1 MQKLNSRELGGED
14 LVGEITDRSMEDE
27 WIAGDVEKKENT
39 RSGVL
44 KKGCVSNGCKE
55 CFVHRF
61 RIRSESRKVLMSI

>member
-1 MQKLNSRELGGED
+1 MRKLNSQELGGQD
-14 LVGEITDRSMEDE
+14 LVGEITGRSMEDE

-55 CFVHRF
+55 CFVHRV
-61 RIRSESRKVLMSI
+61 RIRSESRKILMSI

>member
-1 MQKLNSRELGGED
+1 MRKLNSRELDGED
-14 LVGEITDRSMEDE
+14 LVGEITGRSMEDE

-55 CFVHRF
+55 CFVHRV
-61 RIRSESRKVLMSI
+61 RIRSESRKTLMSI